1 MPGEVCRAWCV
12 RLEHNSSCF
21 RVRAKVC
28 LPLDPV
34 SDKLTNSP
42 KDKLKTGECAV
53 MISLLSANY
62 GFEQE
67 VIDLY

>member
-1 MPGEVCRAWCV
+1 MPVEVCSSFTHHA
-12 RLEHNSSCF
+12 LHNSSCF

-42 KDKLKTGECAV
+42 KDELKTGECAV
-53 MISLLSANY
+53 AISLFSANY
-62 GFEQE
+62 GFKQE